1 MTQRKESHILP
12 YPAQDLFQLILDV
25 ERYPEFLPWCLACRI
40 REKVEGYFIADLA
53 VGYQFFRETFRSKVT
68 YEEGISIQ
76 VEYLTGPFQ
85 YLKNEWSFT
94 PLSPQETQ
102 VDFMIDFKFK
112 NALLQAAIQPVFDGA
127 FLKMFEA
134 FSNRARQLQATGKLK

>member
-1 MTQRKESHILP
+1 M
-12 YPAQDLFQLILDV
+12 
-25 ERYPEFLPWCLACRI
+25 
-40 REKVEGYFIADLA
+40 
-53 VGYQFFRETFRSKVT
+53 
-68 YEEGISIQ
+68 
-76 VEYLTGPFQ
+76 EYLTGPFQ
-85 YLKNEWSFT
+85 HLKNEWSFT